1 MCEKKEFLVKGSQE
15 LVNNLVKGNT
25 KLIDANAF
33 WGKVV
38 QSRKET
44 IIDDTIT
51 ISMSEFVKLLDDMPP
66 SVELV
71 GI

>member
-33 WGKVV
+33 WGRVV

>member
-33 WGKVV
+33 WGRVV

-44 IIDDTIT
+44 IIDDTVT

>member
-15 LVNNLVKGNT
+15 LVNNLVNGYT

-33 WGKVV
+33 WGRVV

-44 IIDDTIT
+44 IIDDTVT

-71 GI
+71 SI